1 MYSELLIGKE
11 IKVLSAL
18 DKNLVS
24 KNGLVVN
31 ETKNMLIV
39 QSLDGNLVRLP
50 KSVVTLNIYN
60 AIDKKSLVIEGSKL
74 IGTPDERIKG

>member
-1 MYSELLIGKE
+1 MYNELLIGKE

-18 DKNLVS
+18 DKSLIS

-39 QSLDGNLVRLP
+39 QSLNGNLFRLP
-50 KSVVTLNIYN
+50 KSVVTLNIYS
-60 AIDKKSLVIEGSKL
+60 AIDKKSLMIEGSKL